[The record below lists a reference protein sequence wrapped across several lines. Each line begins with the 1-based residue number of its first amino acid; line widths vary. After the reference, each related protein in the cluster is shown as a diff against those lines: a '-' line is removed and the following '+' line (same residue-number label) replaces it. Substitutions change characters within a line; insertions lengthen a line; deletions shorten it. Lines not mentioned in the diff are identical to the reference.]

1 MRKQFGKI
9 IAIFLMCV
17 MMVEVVMAEEAAV
30 RPSDSKKDIYTVTG
44 DENEL
49 PDLLSQSAIVVDMN
63 TGYTIVEK
71 NIKDKL
77 YPASITKIMTAILTL
92 ENAKMD
98 EVVTFSYEAV
108 FTVEAGSSAAYVDV
122 DEQLTVE
129 QCLYGLM
136 LISGNDLANGLAE
149 HVGGSM
155 TGFANMMTDKAEE
168 IGCLN
173 TNFTNAHGLHDD
185 NHYTTAYDM
194 AVISKYAY
202 DNAKGLYTNETGKE
216 LSFKTLCSTGFY
228 ECQPT
233 NKQPEIRQWRNNNRL
248 INEYKE
254 EYYEDCIGGK
264 TGYTDKAGGTLVTF
278 ANINGRTLM
287 CVVMK
292 SANSLSAYADT
303 TNLYDYVKEN
313 VGSDVYAKFDEE
325 YAKLQESGENQT
337 INTDNVNKP
346 GVNKPS
352 DSSKDKENG
361 GMWIGWKILI
371 FAVTVFIIYYVY
383 IQYMRYQRRKRRRL
397 MRMQR
402 RREAQMQ
409 NRR

>member
-1 MRKQFGKI
+1 M
-9 IAIFLMCV
+9 
-17 MMVEVVMAEEAAV
+17 
-30 RPSDSKKDIYTVTG
+30 
-44 DENEL
+44 
-49 PDLLSQSAIVVDMN
+49 
-63 TGYTIVEK
+63 
-71 NIKDKL
+71 
-77 YPASITKIMTAILTL
+77 
-92 ENAKMD
+92 
-98 EVVTFSYEAV
+98 
-108 FTVEAGSSAAYVDV
+108 
-122 DEQLTVE
+122 
-129 QCLYGLM
+129 
-136 LISGNDLANGLAE
+136 
-149 HVGGSM
+149 
-155 TGFANMMTDKAEE
+155 
-168 IGCLN
+168 
-173 TNFTNAHGLHDD
+173 
-185 NHYTTAYDM
+185 
-194 AVISKYAY
+194 
-202 DNAKGLYTNETGKE
+202 
-216 LSFKTLCSTGFY
+216 
-228 ECQPT
+228 
-233 NKQPEIRQWRNNNRL
+233 
-248 INEYKE
+248 
-254 EYYEDCIGGK
+254 
-264 TGYTDKAGGTLVTF
+264 VTF